1 MASSPVSPQLE
12 QLGDRR
18 FSFYPPIVGIEHNEW
33 VFCESNWS
41 EIQVR
46 NAKTEAELWI
56 PRAYVGEVSKVEE
69 PVMIVGLKREL
80 ELKGGLL
87 GPYARRVLTMP
98 ANPMVSATRSA
109 AASSESLPPVASGLS
124 VKSALRGNGGTEGR
138 MGKLILLALAAG
150 LLLTFVGVAFL
161 RQRTT
166 GGPVEFQGVLQLDLG
181 LTFQSDYFDVVRK
194 LGPPAADRWR
204 ADAGER
210 QYRALE
216 YPKRDL
222 IVVLMGADRDS
233 ATYIGAKDSKWRTV
247 HAVEQPGG
255 GRSNTEPILR
265 TLTRF

>member
-1 MASSPVSPQLE
+1 MASSPVTPQLE

-33 VFCESNWS
+33 VFCEANWS

-46 NAKTEAELWI
+46 NAKTDDELWI

-80 ELKGGLL
+80 EYKGGLL
-87 GPYARRVLTMP
+87 GPHTRRVLTMP
-98 ANPMVSATRSA
+98 ANPMASAPRDLSA
-109 AASSESLPPVASGLS
+109 SGPLPPVESGLS
-124 VKSALRGNGGTEGR
+124 VKAALRGNGGTEGR
-138 MGKLILLALAAG
+138 MGKLILIALAVG
-150 LLLTFVGVAFL
+150 LLLTFIGVAFL

-166 GGPVEFQGVLQLDLG
+166 GGTVEYKGVLQLDLG

-222 IVVLMGADRDS
+222 IIILMGADREG
-233 ATYIGAKDSKWRTV
+233 ATYIGAKDSQWRTV

-255 GRSNTEPILR
+255 RSNTEPILR
-265 TLTRF
+265 ALTKF